1 MWQPS
6 STATNSITSARIPCP
21 IHALSWPPEPE
32 QRSIPIKNLRHIL
45 PLLAP
50 YRNRILLGALLVI
63 CTNILAI
70 FGPRVLGFAIDDL
83 SRGLHDHSLP
93 AYIGVLLGLAIVS
106 GVARFGMRRILI
118 GISRNLERDLRALF
132 FERLLAL
139 SPRFFEKNRT
149 GDIMSRATQ
158 DIENVRMAAGPG
170 MMYTMDTVLLAG
182 FSLAMMLGISAKLSL
197 VVLVM
202 LPVVSGLVYLIS
214 RRIHKLS
221 MQSQE
226 KYGKLSSLVQET
238 ASGIRVIQAYARE
251 GFMAGRFDREL
262 DDYRRIQMNLITTDA
277 SFRPMLTGLFSVAQA
292 LLLWLGGAAI
302 IGETLSLGDYVAFS
316 TYTAMLAWPTI
327 AIGWVTNLLQRG
339 DAGMKRLDG
348 IIHDATRMDEG
359 LQQSPGKG
367 HLRLRNVS
375 FRYDNGPWIL
385 RDLDL
390 DLPAGSILGI
400 VGFTGSGK
408 STLLKLVCRELEPVQ
423 GTIELDG
430 TPLSELSLDSLRNAM
445 AVVPQDAF
453 LFSETLRNN
462 VLFGNEQADD
472 ELFNRSGRISHIE
485 QDIEQLADGWE
496 SAIGERG
503 ITLSGGQ
510 KQRSTIARALLMEPS
525 VLLLDDC
532 LSAVD
537 NHTEQQIIGQLRE
550 YMRGRTT
557 LIASHRLSALAEADR
572 IIVLDDGRVSESG
585 THEEL
590 LERDG
595 VYADLHRRQQLESEL
610 GGGVL

>member
-1 MWQPS
+1 LAAPS
-6 STATNSITSARIPCP
+6 RNQ
-21 IHALSWPPEPE
+21 EP
-32 QRSIPIKNLRHIL
+32 PIKNLRNIL

-50 YRNRILLGALLVI
+50 YRSRILLGALLVI

-70 FGPRVLGFAIDDL
+70 FGPRVLGLAIDDL
-83 SRGLHDHSLP
+83 GGGLNNHSLP
-93 AYIGVLLGLAIVS
+93 AYIGVLLALAVVS
-106 GVARFGMRRILI
+106 GVARFGMRRVLI
-118 GISRNLERDLRALF
+118 GISRQLERDLRALF
-132 FERLLAL
+132 FQRLLAL

-158 DIENVRMAAGPG
+158 DIENVRMAVGPG
-170 MMYTMDTVLLAG
+170 MMYTMDTILLTG
-182 FSLAMMLGISAKLSL
+182 FSLAMMLGISVKLSL

-214 RRIHKLS
+214 RRIHRLT

-226 KYGKLSSLVQET
+226 RYGRISSLVQET

-251 GFMAGRFDREL
+251 QFMAGRFDREL
-262 DDYRRIQMNLITTDA
+262 EGYRRVQMSLITTDA

-292 LLLWLGGAAI
+292 LLLWLGGSAI
-302 IGETLSLGDYVAFS
+302 VGQTLSLGDYVAFS

-348 IIHDATRMDEG
+348 IIRDAHPMDEG
-359 LQQSPGKG
+359 ELAQPGRG
-367 HLRLRNVS
+367 HLRLRDVS
-375 FRYDNGPWIL
+375 FRYDQGPWVI
-385 RDLDL
+385 RHLDL

-400 VGFTGSGK
+400 VGYTGSGK
-408 STLLKLVCRELEPVQ
+408 STLLKLVCRELEPEEGV
-423 GTIELDG
+423 IELDG
-430 TPLSELSLDSLRNAM
+430 VPLADHSLDSLRAAM

-462 VLFGNEQADD
+462 VLFGNEQAPAD
-472 ELFNRSGRISHIE
+472 LFDRSGRISRIE
-485 QDIEQLADGWE
+485 QDIEQLAEGWE
-496 SAIGERG
+496 SPIGERG

-510 KQRSTIARALLMEPS
+510 KQRSTIARALMMEPC
-525 VLLLDDC
+525 VLVLDDC

-537 NHTEQQIIGQLRE
+537 NHTEQDIITGLRE
-550 YMRGRTT
+550 YMKGRTT

-572 IIVLDDGRVSESG
+572 IIVLDDGRITESG
-585 THEEL
+585 THAEL
-590 LERDG
+590 LTRDG
-595 VYADLHRRQQLESEL
+595 VYADLHRRQQLEEEL
-610 GGGVL
+610 GGSAT